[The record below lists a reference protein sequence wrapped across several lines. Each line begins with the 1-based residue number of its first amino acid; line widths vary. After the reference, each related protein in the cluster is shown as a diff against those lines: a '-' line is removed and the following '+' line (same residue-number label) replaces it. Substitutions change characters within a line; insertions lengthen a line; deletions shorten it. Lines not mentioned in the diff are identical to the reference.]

1 MSKKLRISGL
11 CLILAVLYPFFSG
24 KYVIALDMPWG
35 PIMNNAS
42 DTSNYYL
49 LKEALTVSST
59 ILSSSVSQTIVFSLI
74 LISILMGSKLLFSF
88 ARSPNIHL
96 IAGPLIYLFNP
107 FFYTRLV
114 MGQYLVLLGYA
125 LLPWAV
131 AALYKFLQTPGWPK
145 AWRLALWAAA
155 IGLTSIHTI
164 GFLALIAL
172 VMVAVHGKAES
183 KAKLKWGSV
192 ALLIAALLNINWLLP
207 AITGS
212 SSTTQN
218 IASFTPSQLEAFA
231 TQPNVAGSV
240 PLSAA
245 LLTGFWSD
253 SLDRYVLPS
262 ATPIFYIGAAIIAVL
277 VGFGLWRVFK
287 QKDKLGMSLA
297 ISGFIAWLLGMGIA
311 WGGSAWLTRLLIDIV
326 PFYSGY
332 REPQKWL
339 MVLALA
345 YAYLAAVGL
354 AYLVQRYAP
363 YKRAIITAAFIAP
376 FLFAPSLLWGA
387 GGQLKAVQYPAG
399 WASANQTLQAQGA
412 TEDTKVLV
420 LPWHMYLPL
429 GFVGRTVANPAPNYF
444 PYDMITGNNPEIRGV
459 GNSDE
464 TPLTLYVNNRLV
476 PLTSEH
482 KANVGERLKGY
493 DVEYVML
500 LKEADWRSYGWL
512 DGAQGLRAVGNNDSI
527 KIYRVV
533 KP

>member
-1 MSKKLRISGL
+1 MLTMFFANYLHGVIIQLLRFIFIAF
-11 CLILAVLYPFFSG
+11 CVLLG
-24 KYVIALDMPWG
+24 V
-35 PIMNNAS
+35 
-42 DTSNYYL
+42 
-49 LKEALTVSST
+49 
-59 ILSSSVSQTIVFSLI
+59 
-74 LISILMGSKLLFSF
+74 SKLTNGLDNFKCFKLLAGF
-88 ARSPNIHL
+88 A
-96 IAGPLIYLFNP
+96 YLFNP
-107 FFYTRLV
+107 FFYTRFV

-131 AALYKFLQTPGWPK
+131 AALYKFLQAPGWPK

-172 VMVAVHGKAES
+172 VMVAVHGKADI
-183 KAKLKWGSV
+183 KAKLKWGSL

-212 SSTTQN
+212 SSTAQN

-231 TQPNVAGSV
+231 TQPTVADSV

-253 SLDRYVLPS
+253 PLDRYVLPS
-262 ATPIFYIGAAIIAVL
+262 ATPIFYVGAAIIAVL

-354 AYLVQRYAP
+354 TYLVQRYAP
-363 YKRAIITAAFIAP
+363 YKRAIITVAFIAP

-412 TEDTKVLV
+412 TKDTKVLV

-464 TPLTLYVNNRLV
+464 TPLTLYINNRLV

-482 KANVGERLKGY
+482 EANVGERLAEY

-512 DGAQGLRAVGNNDSI
+512 DDAQGLRAVGDNDSI